1 LQKIS
6 LNPQNKK
13 MKTKRFAIIAL
24 LALFTISCSELDKLL
39 TFTISNQTTFN
50 INSSFPVNFPTEVVT
65 PEVTTNSS
73 AEFKNNNTSVDLVKD
88 VQLKE
93 LTLTITNPANKTF
106 SFLKSIHMYISTTA
120 DDEIELG
127 YQDNINAT
135 SNTISLICTTQ
146 KLDKY
151 IKASS
156 YKIRTKVTTKETL
169 TQDITVNA
177 DMKFN
182 VTASPF

>member
-1 LQKIS
+1 
-6 LNPQNKK
+6 
-13 MKTKRFAIIAL
+13 MKTKKITIIAF
-24 LALFTISCSELDKLL
+24 LALLTISCNEIDKLL
-39 TFTISNQTTFN
+39 TFTISNEATFKVN
-50 INSSFPVNFPTEVVT
+50 TGLPINSPSEVPTPDVT
-65 PEVTTNSS
+65 SNSS
-73 AEFKNNNTSVDLVKD
+73 TEFENNNTRTDLVKD

-93 LTLTITNPANKTF
+93 LNLSITDPSDKTF
-106 SFLKSIHMYISTTA
+106 SFLKSVHMYISTTA

-127 YQDNINAT
+127 YQDNISST

-169 TQDITVNA
+169 TQDVTVKA
-177 DMKFN
+177 DMKFR
-182 VTASPF
+182 VTADPF